1 MSRFRQHLAHLLP
14 ATLITA
20 SFAAVAHAIAVAVAA
35 RSVGSELLLI
45 GALSFVVTLVL
56 ALPGGAVLLG
66 VTALLRLK
74 PWASLLLFVL
84 TIQAIAIGVE
94 LYLFE
99 STIADISW
107 VYGVIT
113 VPASLLAW
121 RMSAYPA
128 YLEARAGA
136 DA

>member
-1 MSRFRQHLAHLLP
+1 M
-14 ATLITA
+14 
-20 SFAAVAHAIAVAVAA
+20 
-35 RSVGSELLLI
+35 LLI

-74 PWASLLLFVL
+74 LWASLLLFVL
-84 TIQAIAIGVE
+84 TIQAITIGVA

-107 VYGVIT
+107 IYAVYHPPGVAAGLAR
-113 VPASLLAW
+113 VGLPGLPANP
-121 RMSAYPA
+121 R
-128 YLEARAGA
+128 
-136 DA
+136 

>member
-1 MSRFRQHLAHLLP
+1 MSRLRQHLAHLLP

-20 SFAAVAHAIAVAVAA
+20 CFAAVAHAIAVAVAA
-35 RSVGSELLLI
+35 RSVGLELLLI
-45 GALSFVVTLVL
+45 GGLSFVVTLVL
-56 ALPGGAVLLG
+56 ALPGGAVLLA

-84 TIQAIAIGVE
+84 TIQAIAIGFE

-99 STIADISW
+99 STVADISW
-107 VYGVIT
+107 MYAVIT
-113 VPASLLAW
+113 LPASLLAW
-121 RMSAYPA
+121 RVSAYPA
-128 YLEARAGA
+128 YLQAQRNA

>member
-1 MSRFRQHLAHLLP
+1 MPRLRQHLAHLLP

-20 SFAAVAHAIAVAVAA
+20 CFAAVAHAIAVAVAA

-56 ALPGGAVLLG
+56 ALPGGAILLSI
-66 VTALLRLK
+66 TALLRLK

-107 VYGVIT
+107 IYAVIT
-113 VPASLLAW
+113 LPASLLAW
-121 RMSAYPA
+121 RVSAYPA
-128 YLEARAGA
+128 YLETRGAA

>member
-1 MSRFRQHLAHLLP
+1 M
-14 ATLITA
+14 
-20 SFAAVAHAIAVAVAA
+20 AA
-35 RSVGSELLLI
+35 RAVGSELLLI

-74 PWASLLLFVL
+74 PWASLLLFVM

-99 STIADISW
+99 STVADISW

-113 VPASLLAW
+113 LPASLSA
-121 RMSAYPA
+121 RRVSAYPA
-128 YLEARAGA
+128 YQQTKHSANA
-136 DA
+136 

>member
-1 MSRFRQHLAHLLP
+1 MPRLRQHLAHLLP

-20 SFAAVAHAIAVAVAA
+20 CFAAVAHAIAVAVAA

-45 GALSFVVTLVL
+45 GALSFVVTLVF
-56 ALPGGAVLLG
+56 ALPGGAILLG

-99 STIADISW
+99 SSVADISW
-107 VYGVIT
+107 VYGVII

-121 RMSAYPA
+121 RVSAYPA
-128 YLEARAGA
+128 YLQTRGNV

>member
-1 MSRFRQHLAHLLP
+1 M
-14 ATLITA
+14 
-20 SFAAVAHAIAVAVAA
+20 
-35 RSVGSELLLI
+35 LI

-56 ALPGGAVLLG
+56 ALPGGAVLLA

-74 PWASLLLFVL
+74 PRASLLLFVL

-99 STIADISW
+99 SSVADISW

-113 VPASLLAW
+113 VPAALLAW
-121 RMSAYPA
+121 RVSAYPA
-128 YLEARAGA
+128 YKQTRGIDGA
-136 DA
+136 